1 MKRTIIS
8 ALLLVLAGAC
18 GGGGGHSPTEQPQI
32 EQVAGTWRGLWLT
45 SGLSVPAIMT
55 LSQSGSS
62 LSGTVSVLES
72 TFNITGAAGGTGITW
87 SVPNSGCGSLT
98 GTGTGANLAPSEL
111 DGSMTLDTRG
121 CTNGAFFTGTIQWF
135 RGSALKAGAAGRRS
149 TLGDLTRALQE
160 RRP

>member
-98 GTGTGANLAPSEL
+98 GMGTGANLAPAGFADPERARFRRHPHPPLPDRMNRSV
-111 DGSMTLDTRG
+111 
-121 CTNGAFFTGTIQWF
+121 AFTV
-135 RGSALKAGAAGRRS
+135 
-149 TLGDLTRALQE
+149 
-160 RRP
+160 